1 MDGLNLDLDSIMS
14 KLQGVLPILSYIINM
29 FTNML
34 NVIGSYFGFDLEIP
48 AEEDTTAAAE

>member
-1 MDGLNLDLDSIMS
+1 MDGLDLNSIMA
-14 KLQGVLPILSYIINM
+14 KLQDVLPILSYIINL